1 MVSNGMSIKQ
11 QIDSDIKTAM
21 LAGDKE
27 TVTTLRGL
35 KAVIL
40 NAEVAKNAREAGL
53 ADDEVV
59 ALLQKEAKKRQES
72 ADLFAQGGNT
82 EKQQAELT
90 EKEIIGKYLPRQM
103 DEAELVG
110 VVDSVIAELGVS
122 GMQAMGQVIGVVKAK
137 TGASADG
144 AMIARIVKDKLG
156 E

>member
-40 NAEVAKNAREAGL
+40 NVEVAKNAREAGL

-90 EKEIIGKYLPRQM
+90 EKEIIGKYLPKQM
-103 DEAELVG
+103 DEAELAG